1 VRTGQGLTRQILT
14 GGLRGLGNSP
24 TGFSTTATGCDA
36 LVFRTQSPA
45 ASLDEQSAESWA
57 MLESARQTKI
67 TFGVTRESG
76 FDRIPIYCAD
86 DQPPQE

>member
-1 VRTGQGLTRQILT
+1 
-14 GGLRGLGNSP
+14 
-24 TGFSTTATGCDA
+24 
-36 LVFRTQSPA
+36 
-45 ASLDEQSAESWA
+45 

-67 TFGVTRESG
+67 TFGAMRESG